1 MVPVRETLERSDGV
15 VANGCYTETV
25 LPDRVQMLFQ
35 LDELDLAERSP
46 IRGPEEHEHGPF
58 RAHDRFES
66 LVPALLVRRRKSGY
80 RLTRLRSGFDALAVQ
95 CRYRE
100 RPDHHFDERSL
111 CHANRSLLRT

>member
-1 MVPVRETLERSDGV
+1 MLPVRETLERSDGV

-46 IRGPEEHEHGPF
+46 IRGTEEHEQGPF
-58 RAHDRFES
+58 RAHDGTES

-80 RLTRLRSGFDALAVQ
+80 VPAHLRPGLDALAVQ
-95 CRYRE
+95 RRYRK
-100 RPDHHFDERSL
+100 RPDRYCDKRSL
-111 CHANRSLLRT
+111 CHASRSSLRT